1 LFDFSISATPSYL
14 RFYWEIFSAFAVIP
28 IRLPTA
34 IGKPFHLA
42 ECGSLMDFPGID
54 MFKEFLLFLIEFQF
68 SFFFGKFS

>member
-1 LFDFSISATPSYL
+1 MAPITTDISI
-14 RFYWEIFSAFAVIP
+14 
-28 IRLPTA
+28 